1 MDYKGTIMEEIEY
14 KYAIATIFA
23 FFLIISA
30 LTLFPLVDALIVT
43 LILVYL
49 MRPINAV
56 LKQYMNKTYAVILS
70 GIAVIVPAFLLFFYI
85 VLAILRY
92 LIQEKIFEKILL
104 VYNDLDLYSK
114 ELIMKLLNYFNIEYS
129 QDLDK
134 ISSILSVKLNE
145 FVSYLSEE
153 IINLTI
159 HIPEYAMKLL
169 LASILAFY
177 LVKEGVNVRDTFVDL
192 IPETKKKTITSLL
205 QGIDLV
211 FESIILVNILKA
223 ILSGFLSFI
232 IFLILGVSYPA
243 LLGIIAGF
251 MDFAPILGPWML
263 FTGLAVIYIIKGQV
277 MLGIS
282 IFVVGQ
288 VFVTLIPE
296 LYIKPKLAGDHAR
309 IHPMIFLFGF
319 FGGLLAF
326 GPIGIFVGPIAIGIV
341 IVFIKYYLMGNEIET
356 KNSFMGK
363 ILKQVDK
370 MVKVEGAKNGKL

>member
-1 MDYKGTIMEEIEY
+1 
-14 KYAIATIFA
+14 
-23 FFLIISA
+23 
-30 LTLFPLVDALIVT
+30 
-43 LILVYL
+43 
-49 MRPINAV
+49 
-56 LKQYMNKTYAVILS
+56 
-70 GIAVIVPAFLLFFYI
+70 
-85 VLAILRY
+85 
-92 LIQEKIFEKILL
+92 
-104 VYNDLDLYSK
+104 
-114 ELIMKLLNYFNIEYS
+114 
-129 QDLDK
+129 
-134 ISSILSVKLNE
+134 
-145 FVSYLSEE
+145 
-153 IINLTI
+153 
-159 HIPEYAMKLL
+159 
-169 LASILAFY
+169 
-177 LVKEGVNVRDTFVDL
+177 
-192 IPETKKKTITSLL
+192 
-205 QGIDLV
+205 
-211 FESIILVNILKA
+211 
-223 ILSGFLSFI
+223 
-232 IFLILGVSYPA
+232 
-243 LLGIIAGF
+243 